1 MRLIIASCFMVVV
14 SCQNASVNPTLF
26 FDTKHF
32 FEHEITLLTEQKT
45 GIEKH
50 LVYGKNKDSLI
61 IYDTVNWEKELQAF
75 TVLDLAKPS
84 NRNAFKVD
92 SSSSNYQTQINYTS
106 TDKKQTLK
114 TVKIARDGQYNIKII
129 EAVLTKT
136 NSLYQS
142 FAYLRYVTDSGFSMH
157 GTQSV
162 KLGDDEDYLINA
174 RFIH

>member
-1 MRLIIASCFMVVV
+1 MRLIIGACFMVLV
-14 SCQNASVNPTLF
+14 SCQNATVNPTAF

-32 FEHEITLLTEQKT
+32 FEHEITILTEQKT

-50 LVYGKNKDSLI
+50 LVYGENKDSLTI
-61 IYDTVNWEKELQAF
+61 FDTVNWEKELQVF

-114 TVKIARDGQYNIKII
+114 TVKIVRDGQHNIKVI
-129 EAVLTKT
+129 EAVLAKT

-142 FAYLRYVTDSGFSMH
+142 FTYLRYVTDSGFSMH

-162 KLGDDEDYLINA
+162 KLGDDEGYLINA

>member
-1 MRLIIASCFMVVV
+1 MRLIIVACFMVLV
-14 SCQNASVNPTLF
+14 SCQNTTVNPTVF

-45 GIEKH
+45 GLEKH
-50 LVYGKNKDSLI
+50 LVYGKHKDNLT

-84 NRNAFKVD
+84 NRNAFRVD
-92 SSSSNYQTQINYTS
+92 SSSSNNQTQINYTS
-106 TDKKQTLK
+106 KEKKQTLK
-114 TVKIARDGQYNIKII
+114 TVKIVRDGQYNIKVI
-129 EAVLTKT
+129 EAVLSKT
-136 NSLYQS
+136 NSLYHS
-142 FAYLRYVTDSGFSMH
+142 YTYLRYVTDSGFSMH